1 LVIRLTMRIKFELE
15 NSDIEC
21 DFTPDFR
28 MSANYTDETKIS
40 WRLPSS
46 RDALNV
52 GVLCDEFPDE
62 GSTDTTIF
70 SSTDV

>member
-1 LVIRLTMRIKFELE
+1 MGNDSELE
-15 NSDIEC
+15 IELTLESGLVV
-21 DFTPDFR
+21 DFVPDFR
-28 MSANYTDETKIS
+28 VQTNTSDQTQVS